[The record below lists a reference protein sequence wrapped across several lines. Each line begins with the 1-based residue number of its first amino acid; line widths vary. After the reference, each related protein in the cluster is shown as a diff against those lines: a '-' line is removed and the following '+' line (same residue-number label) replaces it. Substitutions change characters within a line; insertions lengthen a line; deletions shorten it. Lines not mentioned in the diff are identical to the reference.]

1 MIKKNT
7 LGGLVDHLVP
17 IRCLILCCGLQLSP
31 ITLGDGQRLDK
42 VVQLSREDVH
52 RSALDVSRQ
61 TPVELEHSLSIDL
74 WADNELLGDPVA
86 LSMDWQGNAWVAV
99 TNRSNNSEFDIRGWP
114 QWHADTLSFTS
125 VAERA
130 EFLKQFFAESNN
142 LGPDD
147 VPDRNSDGK
156 HDWRDLAVIKEEVL
170 KVSDTDG
177 DGYADRAQT
186 VLEDFSSLVSDVLGG
201 VYYDNSTDS
210 VYLTVAPNAWRASD
224 STGDG
229 YLDQKMSLA
238 EGFGVHIG
246 FSGHNMSGVT
256 KGPDGRI
263 YYGVG
268 DIGADITDLEGK
280 RHKHLHEGVI
290 VRSEPDGSNFEV
302 FATGLRNTHEF
313 TFDKYGNL
321 ISSDN
326 DGDHA
331 GEFER
336 LVYLIDGSD
345 TGWRTHW
352 QFGKYTDPTNN
363 SYKVWTDE
371 GYHKSRFAEQS
382 ALILPPI
389 KPFYGGPTGMVY
401 NPGTALNETWQDYF
415 FLVQFTGSP
424 GNSGINAFTLE
435 PDGAGFKL
443 GEDKTFLRGI
453 QATGLDVGPDGALY
467 AADWVDGWKVNN
479 TGRIWKLDADT
490 PHSLRAQTQQLLQQS
505 FNELTATQLTAYLS
519 HPDQRVRSK
528 AQFELAERGD
538 QQSLMAALTD
548 ESQLGRIHAIWGLGQ
563 LARHDPQLAE
573 PLVPLLQDTDDEIRV
588 QAAKVLGDTPYPN
601 AESALRHNLTHP
613 NARVRMFAAQ
623 ALGRI
628 GATSSFAAIVAMLQ
642 DNNDSD
648 VYLRQAGAIAL
659 ARLGQEQA
667 LGELAEHPS
676 VAVRVAAVIALNRLA
691 SPQLAKFLQDDN
703 QYVVT
708 NAARAINDATFVEE
722 ALPALAQLLPAPHFS
737 NEPLLRRAINA
748 NAFIADAQSA
758 QRLVAFASNKQYS
771 AVVRAEA
778 LNALSVWQKPS
789 VYDRVSGIYRGERPA
804 EATIAV
810 AALEPQYA
818 SLLKAP
824 EPELR
829 EAAANAVGRLGI
841 REAGA
846 TLAALVQEDS
856 AAGVRR
862 AALENLHRLD
872 FSDLKAAVFLALE
885 DSAES
890 VRRAAL
896 GLIPELDIAVAD
908 KVQMYQLLLQKGGF
922 GEQQETYTS
931 LAKINA
937 PEADAL
943 IARQLQALLD
953 DRIAPE
959 VQLELVQ
966 AAGTKQSAKVQT
978 LLQAYQQTKP
988 AGDMTAQYIET
999 LKGGDAHM
1007 GKLFFF
1013 YNTTAQCI
1021 RCHVM
1026 GDFGSPVGPELT
1038 DIGSRLTRRQLIEAM
1053 VAPGARVAP
1062 GFGRTSVTLT
1072 SGKVIEGRFIA
1083 ESDASITV
1091 VTDADDEKVIPREA
1105 IVSQSFSGSGMPPMG
1120 LMLEKENVRD
1130 IVEFLA
1136 NQKGQKN
1143 TVGH

>member
-1 MIKKNT
+1 MRYR
-7 LGGLVDHLVP
+7 P
-17 IRCLILCCGLQLSP
+17 RFQLIALLLAPFAFGAHTEGAGHPAKSGSKLKTTHMSALQASDAAQKASASLMEKLAPGINLQLWAGD
-31 ITLGDGQRLDK
+31 TL
-42 VVQLSREDVH
+42 
-52 RSALDVSRQ
+52 
-61 TPVELEHSLSIDL
+61 ID
-74 WADNELLGDPVA
+74 DPVA
-86 LSMDWQGNAWVAV
+86 LSMDWQGNAWVTI

-125 VAERA
+125 VAERG
-130 EFLKQFFAESNN
+130 EFLKHYFAESSN

-147 VPDRNSDGK
+147 VPDRNSNGK
-156 HDWRDLAVIKEEVL
+156 HDWRDLAVVKEEVL

-177 DGYADRAQT
+177 DGRADRAQT
-186 VLEDFSSLVSDVLGG
+186 VLEDFSTLVSDVLGG
-201 VYYDNSTDS
+201 VYYDNATDS
-210 VYLTVAPNAWRASD
+210 LYLTVAPNAWRASD

-229 YLDQKMSLA
+229 YLDQKTSLA

-263 YYGVG
+263 YYGIG

-280 RHKHLHEGVI
+280 RHKHPHEGVI
-290 VRSEPDGSNFEV
+290 VRSEPDGSHLEV

-363 SYKVWTDE
+363 RYKVWTDE

-415 FLVQFTGSP
+415 FLVQFTGTP

-443 GEDKTFLRGI
+443 GEDKTFMRGV
-453 QATGLDVGPDGALY
+453 QSTGLDVGPDGALY
-467 AADWVDGWKVNN
+467 TADWVDGWKVNN

-490 PHSLRAQTQQLLQQS
+490 PHPLRAQTQQLLQQS
-505 FNELTATQLTAYLS
+505 FSELSATQLTAYLS

-528 AQFELAERGD
+528 AQFELAARGD
-538 QQSLMAALTD
+538 QKNLIAALAG
-548 ESQLGRIHAIWGLGQ
+548 ESQLGRIHAIWGVGQ
-563 LARHDPQLAE
+563 LARHDSQLAK
-573 PLVPLLQDTDDEIRV
+573 PLMPLLQDADDEIRA
-588 QAAKVLGDTPYPN
+588 QAAKALGDTPYPD
-601 AESALRHNLTHP
+601 AEPALRENLTHP
-613 NARVRMFAAQ
+613 SARVRMFAAQ

-676 VAVRVAAVIALNRLA
+676 VAVRVAAVIALNRSA
-691 SPQLAKFLQDDN
+691 SPRLAAFLQDDN
-703 QYVVT
+703 EYVVT
-708 NAARAINDATFVEE
+708 NAARAINDDAFVDA
-722 ALPALAQLLPAPHFS
+722 ALPALAGLLPEPRFS

-758 QRLVAFASNKQYS
+758 QRLVAFAGNKRYS

-789 VYDRVSGIYRGERPA
+789 VYDRVSGLYRGERPTESTA
-804 EATIAV
+804 AI
-810 AALEPQYA
+810 AALEPEYA
-818 SLLKAP
+818 SLLQAP

-829 EAAANAVGRLGI
+829 EAAANAVGRLGLSEGGVI
-841 REAGA
+841 
-846 TLAALVQEDS
+846 LAALVQNDS
-856 AAGVRR
+856 AANVRR
-862 AALENLHRLD
+862 AALENLHRLGY
-872 FSDLKAAVFLALE
+872 SELKTAVFLALK

-896 GLIPELDIAVAD
+896 GLIPELDIAAAD
-908 KVQMYQLLLQKGGF
+908 KVQMYQLLLQKGSS
-922 GEQQETYTS
+922 GEQQETYTA
-931 LAKINA
+931 LAKVHA

-943 IARQLQALLD
+943 IARQLQLLLD
-953 DRIAPE
+953 ERIAPE

-966 AAGTKQSAKVQT
+966 AAGTKQSLQVQT
-978 LLQAYQQTKP
+978 LLQAYKQSKP
-988 AGDMTAQYIET
+988 VGDMTAQYIET

-1013 YNTTAQCI
+1013 YNTTAQCV

-1038 DIGSRLTRRQLIEAM
+1038 DIGSRLSRYQLIEAM

-1062 GFGRTSVTLT
+1062 GFGRTTVTLT
-1072 SGKVIEGRFIA
+1072 SGEVIEGRFVA
-1083 ESDASITV
+1083 ESDTSITV
-1091 VTDADDEKVIPREA
+1091 VTDTDDEKVIPSKIIA
-1105 IVSQSFSGSGMPPMG
+1105 KQSFSGSGMPPMG